1 MRARGFVLS
10 LGASSLLILVEAA
23 FGASTSLAVNGPPPT
38 PPAAQPSAVSGSCDA
53 SATAGCAAALLR
65 MLNFERSRYRVPAL
79 AQVRVQSTGRASCPG
94 AYGHSTAMA
103 RSGFI
108 WHINPHYPRASFPN
122 NICVRYT
129 AVGENVGV
137 ASTGAV
143 LQDLGTLDQ
152 EMMSEPHNRSI
163 CAAAV
168 NHACNIL
175 SPSFH
180 RVGIGIYVAQGYT
193 WLTEDFTN

>member
-1 MRARGFVLS
+1 
-10 LGASSLLILVEAA
+10 
-23 FGASTSLAVNGPPPT
+23 
-38 PPAAQPSAVSGSCDA
+38 
-53 SATAGCAAALLR
+53 
-65 MLNFERSRYRVPAL
+65 
-79 AQVRVQSTGRASCPG
+79 
-94 AYGHSTAMA
+94 MA

-129 AVGENVGV
+129 SVGENVGV

-143 LQDLGTLDQ
+143 LQDLRTLDQ
-152 EMMSEPHNRSI
+152 EMMSEPHTRSI
-163 CAAAV
+163 CAATV

-175 SPSFH
+175 TPGFRH
-180 RVGIGIYVAQGYT
+180 VGIGIYEAQAYT